1 MRSKIPHYHGATPNT
16 FKNAKLLRKNSTSAE
31 DLFWQMAR
39 NRKILGLKF
48 RRQHPLNYF
57 IADFYCH
64 EALLVI
70 EIDGGIHDLEEVK
83 QRDIQ
88 REKII
93 NELGITVIRCTNDEL
108 FTEPD
113 TIVKRIENYLE
124 NKIKL

>member
-1 MRSKIPHYHGATPNT
+1 M
-16 FKNAKLLRKNSTSAE
+16 
-31 DLFWQMAR
+31 
-39 NRKILGLKF
+39 
-48 RRQHPLNYF
+48 
-57 IADFYCH
+57 
-64 EALLVI
+64 VI
-70 EIDGGIHDLEEVK
+70 EIDGSIHDLEEVK

>member
-1 MRSKIPHYHGATPNT
+1 
-16 FKNAKLLRKNSTSAE
+16 
-31 DLFWQMAR
+31 MAR

-70 EIDGGIHDLEEVK
+70 EIDGSIHDLEEVK